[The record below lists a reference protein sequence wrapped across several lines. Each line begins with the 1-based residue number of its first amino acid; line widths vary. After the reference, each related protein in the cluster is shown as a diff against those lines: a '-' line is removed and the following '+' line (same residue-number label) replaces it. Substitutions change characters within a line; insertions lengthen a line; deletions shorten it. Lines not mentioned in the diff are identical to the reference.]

1 MRRWRRPC
9 SRWGRDVAT
18 LLIRLVAPMQ
28 AWGTRSH
35 FDDRDTETA
44 PSRSGVLGL
53 CAAALGIDR
62 NDSIDDLCALSFG
75 VRVDRAGTLG
85 RDYHTAQLHPGNPR
99 TKTDVTTRAYLADA
113 AFWAG
118 LEGDEPLLTR
128 LHAALRCPHWPLSL
142 GRRAFQP
149 SLPLFAGPP
158 HPASHWEA
166 LTTAPSLR
174 RAPRDW
180 DDSDEA
186 PPPYVLITDA
196 EVMPRTLVD
205 QASPSRWQDVPAGP
219 FALRQYVSRNVWT
232 LPVDLPNLAPDVH
245 VSRQSLHGQSLA
257 EVG

>member
-1 MRRWRRPC
+1 M
-9 SRWGRDVAT
+9 AT

-62 NDSIDDLCALSFG
+62 NDPIDDLCALNFG

-85 RDYHTAQLHPGNPR
+85 RDYHTAQLHPNNPK

-113 AFWAG
+113 AFWVG
-118 LEGDEPLLTR
+118 LGGDEPLLTR
-128 LHAALRCPHWPLSL
+128 LHTALRRPHWPLSL
-142 GRRAFQP
+142 GRKAFQP

-158 HPASHWEA
+158 QPAPLWDA

-174 RAPRDW
+174 RAPQEW
-180 DDSDEA
+180 QEDDDVL
-186 PPPYVLITDA
+186 PPYLLITDA
-196 EVMPRTLVD
+196 GVMPQALLNR
-205 QASPSRWQDVPAGP
+205 ASPSRRQDVPAGP
-219 FALRQYVSRNVWT
+219 FAQRQYVSRDVLT
-232 LPVDLPNLAPDVH
+232 LPLELPDLPPDPY
-245 VSRQSLHGQSLA
+245 VSRQALS